1 MQMGSHIIFLLKN
14 SSSQI
19 LYKLVPM
26 SFFFK
31 IFVKL
36 QVVDPT
42 HEQIKFV

>member
-1 MQMGSHIIFLLKN
+1 LFKN

-19 LYKLVPM
+19 LYKFVSMFYFL
-26 SFFFK
+26 K

-42 HEQIKFV
+42 HEQIKFVQSSIKSIQF